1 MSLNQPKLIPTNIME
16 TTEKIVIY
24 LKILCQYCVSL
35 LKFES
40 LLITYFEKKINS
52 KKTPQKSNPPKTIP
66 TQFFQIRY
74 SKKTII
80 TINNDIII
88 IDVFLISS
96 CRPC

>member
-24 LKILCQYCVSL
+24 LKIFCQYCASL

-40 LLITYFEKKINS
+40 LLINYFEKKINS
-52 KKTPQKSNPPKTIP
+52 MKTPRKSNPPKTIP

-74 SKKTII
+74 SKKTIT

>member
-24 LKILCQYCVSL
+24 LKIFCQYCVSL

-52 KKTPQKSNPPKTIP
+52 MNPPPPPNLTLLKQYQP
-66 TQFFQIRY
+66 NFFKLDIV
-74 SKKTII
+74 KK
-80 TINNDIII
+80 
-88 IDVFLISS
+88 
-96 CRPC
+96 P